1 MRQWATFNRG
11 PAESMVALRS
21 LYQHWGEA
29 VAFALS
35 AAAALLWDWQ
45 ASDVAWGLWISSL
58 VTGWVILGSAVLR
71 VWLNSAGILRL
82 SCEDDPAANARLQQ
96 FLQTLKAGPGAGWAG
111 LLIPLGM
118 VAFGLF
124 TWFHFTMFHTILGAL
139 MSVFLAAEPAELLGP
154 NGYINADTSDLL
166 WHLITTYLAIIVAT
180 MVTRWRSILQGNPV
194 QRMQSIYSVII
205 RLHVFVLLSG
215 FLSFVILFGEGV
227 YQQVMVLTLLFLCYF
242 PFGRLGVT
250 SSEP

>member
-1 MRQWATFNRG
+1 M
-11 PAESMVALRS
+11 
-21 LYQHWGEA
+21 
-29 VAFALS
+29 
-35 AAAALLWDWQ
+35 
-45 ASDVAWGLWISSL
+45 
-58 VTGWVILGSAVLR
+58 
-71 VWLNSAGILRL
+71 
-82 SCEDDPAANARLQQ
+82 
-96 FLQTLKAGPGAGWAG
+96 
-111 LLIPLGM
+111 
-118 VAFGLF
+118 
-124 TWFHFTMFHTILGAL
+124 
-139 MSVFLAAEPAELLGP
+139 LGP

>member
-1 MRQWATFNRG
+1 MRQWATFSRG
-11 PAESMVALRS
+11 QPESMVALRS

-29 VAFALS
+29 VAFAVS
-35 AAAALLWDWQ
+35 AAAALIWDWQ
-45 ASDVAWGLWISSL
+45 ASDIAWGLWISSL
-58 VTGWVILGSAVLR
+58 VTGWVILGSAVVR

-82 SCEDDPAANARLQQ
+82 PPEEDPTASLRLQQ
-96 FLQTLKAGPGAGWAG
+96 FLRSLPAGTGAGWAG
-111 LLIPLGM
+111 LLVPLGM
-118 VAFGLF
+118 AAFGLF

-139 MSVFLAAEPAELLGP
+139 MSVFLAAEPADLLGP

-166 WHLITTYLAIIVAT
+166 RHLITTYLAIIVAT
-180 MVTRWRSILQGNPV
+180 MVTRWRSIVQGNPV

-215 FLSFVILFGEGV
+215 FLSFVIVLGEGA

-242 PFGRLGVT
+242 PFGKFQAT
-250 SSEP
+250 SSES